1 MPDQRLSSHKPINLP
16 RLDRVTT
23 DKLARD
29 GELPTLHVAHALR
42 QSYQGR

>member
-1 MPDQRLSSHKPINLP
+1 MPDQRLSSHKPINLL

-29 GELPTLHVAHALR
+29 GELPALR
-42 QSYQGR
+42 AYA